1 MLADVVTI
9 VGTQDIVFEKLI
21 VNMFKYLFLSSLIF
35 LIGSLGYL
43 IVRKH
48 VIMLLVSLELMLLS
62 INMNLF
68 IFSAYLDDIFGQF
81 FSLFVL
87 TVAAAES
94 AVVWQFY

>member
-1 MLADVVTI
+1 MI
-9 VGTQDIVFEKLI
+9 
-21 VNMFKYLFLSSLIF
+21 KYIILSSILFLL
-35 LIGSLGYL
+35 GVLGYL

-62 INMNLF
+62 INMNFF

-94 AVVWQFY
+94 AVGLAILLVYYRLRGTIMVNIINLLKG

>member
-1 MLADVVTI
+1 
-9 VGTQDIVFEKLI
+9 
-21 VNMFKYLFLSSLIF
+21 MFKYLLLSSLIF
-35 LIGSLGYL
+35 LLGTLGYI

-48 VIMLLVSLELMLLS
+48 MIMLLVSLELMLLS

-68 IFSAYLDDIFGQF
+68 IFSAFLDDIFGQF

-94 AVVWQFY
+94 AVGLAILLVYYRLRGTIMVNVINLLKG

>member
-1 MLADVVTI
+1 
-9 VGTQDIVFEKLI
+9 
-21 VNMFKYLFLSSLIF
+21 MFKYIILSSILFLLGI
-35 LIGSLGYL
+35 LGYL
-43 IVRKH
+43 IARKH

-68 IFSAYLDDIFGQF
+68 IFSGYLDDIFGQF

-94 AVVWQFY
+94 AVGLAILLVYYRLRGTIMVNIINLLKG

>member
-1 MLADVVTI
+1 
-9 VGTQDIVFEKLI
+9 
-21 VNMFKYLFLSSLIF
+21 MFKYILLSAILFLFGI
-35 LIGSLGYL
+35 LGYL

-94 AVVWQFY
+94 AVG

>member
-1 MLADVVTI
+1 
-9 VGTQDIVFEKLI
+9 
-21 VNMFKYLFLSSLIF
+21 MFKYIFLSSIIF
-35 LIGSLGYL
+35 LLGVLGYL

-48 VIMLLVSLELMLLS
+48 LIMLLVSLELMLLS

-94 AVVWQFY
+94 AVGLAILLVYYRLRGTIMVNIINLLKG

>member
-1 MLADVVTI
+1 
-9 VGTQDIVFEKLI
+9 
-21 VNMFKYLFLSSLIF
+21 MFKYIILSSILFLLGI
-35 LIGSLGYL
+35 LGYL

-94 AVVWQFY
+94 AVGLAILLVYYRLRGTLMVNIINLLKG

>member
-1 MLADVVTI
+1 
-9 VGTQDIVFEKLI
+9 
-21 VNMFKYLFLSSLIF
+21 MFKYIFLSSILF
-35 LIGSLGYL
+35 LLGVLGYL

-48 VIMLLVSLELMLLS
+48 VIMLLVSLELMLLA

-94 AVVWQFY
+94 AVGLAILLVYYRLRGTIMVNIINLLKG

>member
-1 MLADVVTI
+1 MF
-9 VGTQDIVFEKLI
+9 QYLI
-21 VNMFKYLFLSSLIF
+21 LSSLLF
-35 LIGSLGYL
+35 LFGSLGYL

-48 VIMLLVSLELMLLS
+48 VIMLLVALELMLLA

-68 IFSAYLDDIFGQF
+68 IFSAYLDDIMGQF

-94 AVVWQFY
+94 AVV

>member
-1 MLADVVTI
+1 
-9 VGTQDIVFEKLI
+9 
-21 VNMFKYLFLSSLIF
+21 MFKYLLLSSLIF
-35 LIGSLGYL
+35 LLGTLGYI

-48 VIMLLVSLELMLLS
+48 MIMLLVSLELMLLS

-68 IFSAYLDDIFGQF
+68 IFSAFLDDIFGQF

-94 AVVWQFY
+94 AVGWQFYWFIIDCVELLW

>member
-1 MLADVVTI
+1 ML
-9 VGTQDIVFEKLI
+9 
-21 VNMFKYLFLSSLIF
+21 KYLLLSSLIF
-35 LIGSLGYL
+35 LLGTLGYI

-48 VIMLLVSLELMLLS
+48 MIMLLVSLELMLLS

-68 IFSAYLDDIFGQF
+68 IFSAFLDDIFGQF

-94 AVVWQFY
+94 AVVLLFC

>member
-1 MLADVVTI
+1 
-9 VGTQDIVFEKLI
+9 
-21 VNMFKYLFLSSLIF
+21 MFKYIILSSILFLLGI
-35 LIGSLGYL
+35 LGYL

-68 IFSAYLDDIFGQF
+68 IFSGYLDDIFGQF

-94 AVVWQFY
+94 AVGLAILLVYYRLRGTIMVNIINLLKG

>member
-1 MLADVVTI
+1 
-9 VGTQDIVFEKLI
+9 
-21 VNMFKYLFLSSLIF
+21 MFKYIILSSILFLLGI
-35 LIGSLGYL
+35 LGYL

-68 IFSAYLDDIFGQF
+68 IFSGYLDDIFGQF

-94 AVVWQFY
+94 AVD

>member
-1 MLADVVTI
+1 
-9 VGTQDIVFEKLI
+9 
-21 VNMFKYLFLSSLIF
+21 MFKYIFLSSVLF
-35 LIGSLGYL
+35 LLGILGYL

-94 AVVWQFY
+94 AVGLAILLVYYRLRGTIMVNIINLLKG

>member
-1 MLADVVTI
+1 
-9 VGTQDIVFEKLI
+9 
-21 VNMFKYLFLSSLIF
+21 MFKYLLLSSIIF
-35 LIGSLGYL
+35 LLGSLGYL

-48 VIMLLVSLELMLLS
+48 LIMLLVSLELILLS

-68 IFSAYLDDIFGQF
+68 LFSAYLDDIIGQL

-94 AVVWQFY
+94 AVV

>member
-1 MLADVVTI
+1 ML
-9 VGTQDIVFEKLI
+9 
-21 VNMFKYLFLSSLIF
+21 KYLLLSSLIF
-35 LIGSLGYL
+35 LLGTLGYI

-48 VIMLLVSLELMLLS
+48 MIMLLVSLELMLLS

-68 IFSAYLDDIFGQF
+68 IFSAFLDDIFGQF

-94 AVVWQFY
+94 AVGLAILLVYYRLRGTIMVNVINLLKG

>member
-1 MLADVVTI
+1 
-9 VGTQDIVFEKLI
+9 
-21 VNMFKYLFLSSLIF
+21 MFKYIILSSILFF
-35 LIGSLGYL
+35 LGILGYL

-68 IFSAYLDDIFGQF
+68 IFSGYLDDIFGQF

-94 AVVWQFY
+94 AVGLAILLVYYRLRGTIMVNIINLLKG

>member
-1 MLADVVTI
+1 
-9 VGTQDIVFEKLI
+9 
-21 VNMFKYLFLSSLIF
+21 MFKYIILSSILFLLGI
-35 LIGSLGYL
+35 LGYL

-94 AVVWQFY
+94 AVGLAILLVYYRLRGTIMVNIINLLKG